1 MLSLFLCFVG
11 FMLLAGR
18 VRKQE
23 EVDVIQNV
31 IEKHFKKKI
40 HPESLFSGGSVKK
53 LLGEF
58 PRGTLLVDL

>member
-1 MLSLFLCFVG
+1 MVFLFLCFIG

-23 EVDVIQNV
+23 EVNVIQRV
-31 IEKHFKKKI
+31 IEKHFKKRI
-40 HPESLFSGGSVKK
+40 YPESLFSEESVKK

-58 PRGTLLVDL
+58 LRKNKFVVL

>member
-1 MLSLFLCFVG
+1 
-11 FMLLAGR
+11 MLLAGR

-40 HPESLFSGGSVKK
+40 YPESLFSGESVKK

-58 PRGTLLVDL
+58 PRGTPLVDL

>member
-1 MLSLFLCFVG
+1 MLSVFLCSAG

-40 HPESLFSGGSVKK
+40 YPESLFSGESVKK

-58 PRGTLLVDL
+58 PRGTPLVDL